1 VTSLSFGPVVF
12 GGNVFGWTVGRDEG
26 FAVLDA
32 FLAGGGRAIDSADSY
47 TQFVP
52 GNVGGESETQIGDWL
67 AERGCRDQIEIHTKV
82 SSKRDRPG
90 LSARNIVLAAEDSLR
105 RLRTDHIDLYYAHR
119 DDPEVP
125 QEEYLVAFDSLV
137 TSGKVRELG
146 ASNFSSPRLRA
157 ALDLGATQGLTG
169 FTVAQDRWSLV
180 ERGIEGELLPT
191 LADRGLVEL
200 PYASLAAGFLT
211 GKYRPGQAVDSARAQ
226 TAGHYLDHPGSA
238 GLRSALDEVAAAH
251 DSSVTAV
258 SLAWLRAQPT
268 VGAPIASARTPE
280 QVATLLSSADLELSS
295 EELDRLTAA
304 SHSTT
309 VAAAALAWLRA
320 QPGVTAPIASARS
333 PEQLAEQLPMADLEL
348 GPAELE
354 RLSSAHG
361 EA

>member
-1 VTSLSFGPVVF
+1 MTSLSFGPVVF

-67 AERGCRDQIEIHTKV
+67 AERGCRDQVEIHTKV

-157 ALDLGATQGLTG
+157 ALDLAATQGLTG

-238 GLRSALDEVAAAH
+238 GLLSALDEVAAAH

-280 QVATLLSSADLELSS
+280 QVATLLSSAGLELSS

-304 SHSTT
+304 S
-309 VAAAALAWLRA
+309 
-320 QPGVTAPIASARS
+320 QPFV
-333 PEQLAEQLPMADLEL
+333 D
-348 GPAELE
+348 
-354 RLSSAHG
+354 
-361 EA
+361 

>member
-1 VTSLSFGPVVF
+1 MTSLSFGPVVF

-32 FLAGGGRAIDSADSY
+32 FLDGGGRAIDSADSY

-67 AERGCRDQIEIHTKV
+67 AERGCRDQVEIHTKV
-82 SSKRDRPG
+82 FSKRDRPG

-125 QEEYLVAFDSLV
+125 QEEYARR
-137 TSGKVRELG
+137 VRLAGHVRQG
-146 ASNFSSPRLRA
+146 AGDRCVQLQLAAAPRSPRPRRDAGPDRLHRRPGPVEPGRARHRGRAAAHPRRPRARRAARMRLWPPGSSPASTAPVRRSTRLA
-157 ALDLGATQGLTG
+157 PQSAGQ
-169 FTVAQDRWSLV
+169 
-180 ERGIEGELLPT
+180 LPRPPGQ
-191 LADRGLVEL
+191 RGLL
-200 PYASLAAGFLT
+200 
-211 GKYRPGQAVDSARAQ
+211 
-226 TAGHYLDHPGSA
+226 
-238 GLRSALDEVAAAH
+238 SALDEVAAAH
-251 DSSVTAV
+251 DTSVTAV

-304 SHSTT
+304 SQPF
-309 VAAAALAWLRA
+309 VA
-320 QPGVTAPIASARS
+320 
-333 PEQLAEQLPMADLEL
+333 
-348 GPAELE
+348 
-354 RLSSAHG
+354 
-361 EA
+361 